1 MSTERWLDI
10 PLDAAKWEPVMELAY
25 DMLAL
30 LDGSCL
36 PEHNYKHIALWNGD
50 GSRITKGDGGIYVQE
65 VGFEQADI
73 GGETWGSSVLLARR
87 MARKAV
93 DVSGHRRCIELGC
106 GTGLVGFTV
115 AHIFA
120 EAVDGCLNDTGKD
133 GKTVVMTDYL
143 PTIMKAVDA
152 GAQKNGLLETGII
165 KPMLLD
171 WFEVAEQARLIK
183 DREHVPIPQTH
194 YLDEAQIENLA
205 ANSANDYASTDV
217 ARLDPVNSKGS
228 FDLVVAADILYEI
241 EHCLVIPRL
250 VDFLLAPPPSYNA
263 CNRYSEP
270 VSKFIV
276 TVSLRKTHWA
286 EVAAFEAEMAKIP
299 DLVLV
304 SREDSSICGDLAKW
318 MKAPGNTHASN
329 EWSADI
335 WADVQRAM
343 EQDDDDTND
352 GPKQYRTYV
361 FERRSSS
368 DQLEKRHP

>member
-10 PLDAAKWEPVMELAY
+10 SLDAAKWEPVMELAY

-30 LDGSCL
+30 LDGNCV
-36 PEHNYKHIALWNGD
+36 PEHNYKHIVLWNGD
-50 GSRITKGDGGIYVQE
+50 GSRIAKSDGGIYVQE
-65 VGFEQADI
+65 IGFEQADI

-120 EAVDGCLNDTGKD
+120 ESVDGCLNDTDKD
-133 GKTVVMTDYL
+133 GKTVIMTDYL

-152 GAQKNGLLETGII
+152 GAQKNGLLEMGII

-171 WFEVAEQARLIK
+171 WFEVAEQARLMK

-194 YLDEAQIENLA
+194 YLDGAQIENLA
-205 ANSANDYASTDV
+205 ANNADDYASIDV

-250 VDFLLAPPPSYNA
+250 VDFLLAPPSSYNA

-270 VSKFIV
+270 VPKFIV

-286 EVAAFEAEMAKIP
+286 EVVAFEAEMAKIP
-299 DLVLV
+299 DLVLA
-304 SREDSSICGDLAKW
+304 SREDSSIRGDLVKW

-329 EWSADI
+329 DGPTGR
-335 WADVQRAM
+335 WADVQRAI
-343 EQDDDDTND
+343 EQDDDANGDQ
-352 GPKQYRTYV
+352 KQYRTYV